1 MASLAGR
8 TALVTGSTSGI
19 GKAIAE
25 RLAADGAY
33 VIVTGRRAE
42 LGANVVS
49 GIEERGGHA
58 VFVTGDL
65 STGAGVAALAN
76 DATKAASGPID
87 ILVNNAAALVG
98 GRATV
103 DTPEELIDTILD
115 TNVKAPLLLTAA
127 IVPAMLG
134 RGSGSVINVGSING
148 VVGMNGAALY
158 GASKA
163 ALHSLTKSWAAEW
176 SQFGV
181 RVNTVAPGPTATERN
196 AAHADQLG
204 PLIDKIPTRRMSELS
219 EVAAVVSFLAGD
231 DASHVYGATIAV
243 DGGMAAAI

>member
-1 MASLAGR
+1 MASLAGH

-25 RLAADGAY
+25 RLAADGAF

-42 LGANVVS
+42 LGEKVVS
-49 GIEERGGHA
+49 GIEDRGGHA
-58 VFVTGDL
+58 VFVTSDL
-65 STGAGVAALAN
+65 STGAGVTALAS
-76 DATKAASGPID
+76 DALDAAGGQID

-98 GRATV
+98 GRSTV

-127 IVPAMLG
+127 IVPAMLE
-134 RGSGSVINVGSING
+134 RRAGSVINVGSING

-196 AAHADQLG
+196 AANADLLG
-204 PLIDKIPTRRMSELS
+204 PLMDKIPTRRMSELD
-219 EVAAVVSFLAGD
+219 EVAAVASFLASD